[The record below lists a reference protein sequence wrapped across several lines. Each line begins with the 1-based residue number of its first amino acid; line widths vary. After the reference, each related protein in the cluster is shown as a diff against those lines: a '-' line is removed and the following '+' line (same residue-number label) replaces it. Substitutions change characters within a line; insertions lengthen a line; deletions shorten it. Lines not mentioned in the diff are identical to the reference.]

1 MAKITIEETLAG
13 SNVTTA
19 LTNSPYLIYSEV
31 LEGARRPLV
40 FLQIVKEIKD
50 LIGEQGNRYQ
60 FLKATHQA
68 ASKSTEA
75 SMLSSGMTAT
85 DKTLSAVD
93 VSVTDIIWCASQLS
107 DFLKEDYPKIDFVQM
122 QMNNMGKAVMEYLDA
137 YVNTTLHAASGTETF
152 TAGATFEYEDII
164 DALTEA
170 KDQDWI
176 PDNANP
182 PFLLI
187 SAGAAGSILKDAT
200 FVSTERYTAG
210 NLARMVAGEVG
221 LIGGCRVLE
230 SSLLAGHP
238 DAYIVFPSD
247 GINGP
252 VIALIW
258 KRELRVTN
266 IYVPQYGYTYFN
278 TSVRAIPV
286 VVQAKGI
293 VKIRIASSP

>member
-1 MAKITIEETLAG
+1 MKVNIEETLA
-13 SNVTTA
+13 STDMVTA

-40 FLQIVKEIKD
+40 FLQVVKEIKD

-60 FLKATHQA
+60 FLKSTHMSAT
-68 ASKSTEA
+68 KSSE
-75 SMLSSGMTAT
+75 SNMLSGMASS
-85 DKTLSAVD
+85 DKSIDAVD
-93 VSVTDIIWCASQLS
+93 VSVTDIIWCAAQLS
-107 DFLKEDYPKIDFVQM
+107 DFLKENFPKIDFVQM
-122 QMNNMGKAVMEYLDA
+122 HMNNMGKAVMEYLDA
-137 YVNTTLHAASGTETF
+137 YVNTVLHAASGTETF
-152 TAGATFEYEDII
+152 DAGSVFEYEDII

-170 KDQDWI
+170 KDEDWI
-176 PDNANP
+176 PDAGNP

-187 SAGAAGSILKDAT
+187 SAGASGSILKDAT

-210 NLARMVAGEVG
+210 SLASMVAGEVG
-221 LIGGCRVLE
+221 KIGGCRVLE
-230 SSLLAGHP
+230 SSLLAGTG

-252 VIALIW
+252 VIAMIW

-266 IYVPQYGYTYFN
+266 IYVPQSGYAYFN
-278 TSVRAIPV
+278 TSIRAIPV

-293 VKIRIASSP
+293 VKITISGSP

>member
-1 MAKITIEETLAG
+1 MKVNIEETLAS
-13 SNVTTA
+13 SNMVTA

-40 FLQIVKEIKD
+40 FLQVVKEIKD

-60 FLKATHQA
+60 FLKSTHMSAT
-68 ASKSTEA
+68 KSSEA
-75 SMLSSGMTAT
+75 TMLASGMAST
-85 DKTLSAVD
+85 AVD
-93 VSVTDIIWCASQLS
+93 VSVTDVIWCAAQLS
-107 DFLKEDYPKIDFVQM
+107 DFLKEDFPKIDFIQM
-122 QMNNMGKAVMEYLDA
+122 HMNNMGKAVMEYLDA
-137 YVNTTLHAASGTETF
+137 YVDTTLHAASGTETF
-152 TAGATFEYEDII
+152 VAGSTFEYEDII

-170 KDQDWI
+170 KDEDWI
-176 PDNANP
+176 PDVNNP

-210 NLARMVAGEVG
+210 SLASMVAGEVG
-221 LIGGCRVLE
+221 KIGGCRVLE
-230 SSLLAGHP
+230 SSLLAGTG

-266 IYVPQYGYTYFN
+266 IYVPQSGYTYFN
-278 TSVRAIPV
+278 TSIRAIPV

-293 VKIRIASSP
+293 VKITISSSP